1 MELMG
6 YLPNSPTTDGKAIS
20 VTHPIPS
27 KTIYNLGQK
36 DSLIN
41 TKEQR

>member
-6 YLPNSPTTDGKAIS
+6 YLPNSPPIDGKAIS
-20 VTHPIPS
+20 ATHPTPS
-27 KTIYNLGQK
+27 KTIHNLGQK

-41 TKEQR
+41 TKEPR